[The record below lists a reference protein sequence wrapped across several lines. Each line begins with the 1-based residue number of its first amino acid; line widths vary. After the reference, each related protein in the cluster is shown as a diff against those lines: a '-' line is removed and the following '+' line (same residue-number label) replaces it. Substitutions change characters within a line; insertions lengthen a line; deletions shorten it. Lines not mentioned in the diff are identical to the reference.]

1 MNKTLIYALSWLLT
15 ISFGFLTFS
24 CSDSFDDEAINGDFA
39 DQIIAFEEGDLK
51 ESVLSKLKLNP
62 DDIGS
67 FEMKRAHLNADGQ
80 EDGYI
85 FINLAPKAK
94 RDMENSSNP
103 ARFHDAGY
111 IGDYNYIFVWDGATQ
126 KIGTPFKLVGN
137 GLIPLEVALVNLL
150 DPGFK
155 TITAQ
160 YRVQNSVFQTYFLN
174 VGGSLIPVFSYLIV
188 DQLGTD
194 DMQVYFHKLEEN
206 PGQLEMDIVIY
217 EGLWSDY
224 DKEKAAFAKNDYAL
238 GKISSTGKEIYR
250 FFFDPRSGKYA
261 TNSPLPTSEN

>member
-1 MNKTLIYALSWLLT
+1 MNKYSFFTLSWLLAMST
-15 ISFGFLTFS
+15 CLLTFS
-24 CSDSFDDEAINGDFA
+24 CSDSVEDETTDGNVA
-39 DQIIAFEEGDLK
+39 DQVIAFDEENLK
-51 ESVLSKLKLNP
+51 EYVHSKLKLNP
-62 DDIGS
+62 EDIGS

-85 FINLAPKAK
+85 FVNLAPKAK

-111 IGDYNYIFVWDGATQ
+111 IGDYNYLFVWDGATQ
-126 KIGTPFKLVGN
+126 KMGTPFKLVGN
-137 GLIPLEVALVNLL
+137 GLIPLEVSLINLL

-155 TITAQ
+155 TIKAQ

-188 DQLGTD
+188 DQLGTEE
-194 DMQVYFHKLEEN
+194 MKVYVHKLEEN
-206 PGQLEMDIVIY
+206 PSQLEMDIVIY
-217 EGLWSDY
+217 EGQWTDY
-224 DKEKAAFAKNDYAL
+224 EKEKAAIAKNDYPI
-238 GKISSTGKEIYR
+238 GTISSTGKEIYR

-261 TNSPLPTSEN
+261 TNSPMPTVED